1 MTIGKNATV
10 VLVMNGKP
18 NGPMAA
24 PRGDNHAGVTGQTP
38 NIEDGSVRTLRG
50 AERRFDAAG
59 KRLGAKERG
68 THLAWLLVPA
78 CARPGVAL
86 ARKLA
91 VVLHRM
97 VANGRTFWPT
107 KRRR

>member
-18 NGPMAA
+18 NRPMAA
-24 PRGDNHAGVTGQTP
+24 PRGDSHAGVTGQTP
-38 NIEDGSVRTLRG
+38 KIEDGSVRTLRG

-59 KRLGAKERG
+59 KRLGAN
-68 THLAWLLVPA
+68 THLPWLLVPA

-107 KRRR
+107 KRQRR